1 MKNIPTEKKKIII
14 YKRFDFL
21 FVDWILFS
29 LSWKRRIGVFA
40 SGDDAVIDIREF
52 SEEKTFSESSRGVRL
67 TPDQWKQL
75 VDNIDTI
82 NNTLDKL
89 SK

>member
-1 MKNIPTEKKKIII
+1 
-14 YKRFDFL
+14 
-21 FVDWILFS
+21 
-29 LSWKRRIGVFA
+29 VFA

-52 SEEKTFSESSRGVRL
+52 SEEKTFSESSRGIRL

-82 NNTLDKL
+82 NNTIDKL
-89 SK
+89 SQ